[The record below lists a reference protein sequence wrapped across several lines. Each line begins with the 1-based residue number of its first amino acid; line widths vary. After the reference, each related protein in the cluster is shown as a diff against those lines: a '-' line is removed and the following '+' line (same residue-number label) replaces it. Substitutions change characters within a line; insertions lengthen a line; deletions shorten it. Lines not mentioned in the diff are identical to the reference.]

1 MQGAPLSCNGRPN
14 PLFLTKHKTFFRD
27 CCVDKAKAL
36 IFDTRSRKQQCA
48 CSVRRSLVDSLSSQK
63 RRICYYNKF
72 GRKKDISF
80 CFLSHTWFMICCFAL
95 RYSKFDSLPVM
106 ITFCVLFLTSTGRKN
121 AMWWIRIREPRRM
134 WPSFFC
140 WLGYILG
147 VLWVRLKRK
156 LKIPKDVLDKPLNES
171 YFWQLVWMNAWFLF
185 LKWRRI
191 WRLLQVAW
199 VVSKQ

>member
-1 MQGAPLSCNGRPN
+1 MGQGAPLSCNGRPN

-27 CCVDKAKAL
+27 CCVDKEKAL

-121 AMWWIRIREPRRM
+121 AM
-134 WPSFFC
+134 
-140 WLGYILG
+140 
-147 VLWVRLKRK
+147 
-156 LKIPKDVLDKPLNES
+156 
-171 YFWQLVWMNAWFLF
+171 
-185 LKWRRI
+185 
-191 WRLLQVAW
+191 
-199 VVSKQ
+199 